1 MAIPLLG
8 GILAS
13 NQAEFVES
21 VPLNLEPMT
30 PDGKMGQLRA
40 PVGAVQHA
48 IGPGLGRGGVMWNGV
63 HYRVMGTKLVSVTNG
78 VVTVIGDVGGEGRC
92 RFDYGFDRLAIH
104 SGDKL
109 WYWNGIALV
118 QVTDVDLGP
127 VRDMLWMD
135 GYFVTTD
142 GTSIIVT
149 ELRDP
154 TAVDPMKYGSAEEDP
169 DMVTGLMEVRGELY
183 AVGRY
188 TIEPFQNVGGAGF
201 PFQVVSGALIPLGC
215 VSASAKCY
223 FGESFA
229 FVGSARDEA
238 IGVYVAGQGTAT
250 KISSRA
256 LDAALA
262 KISDPASIELEQRFY
277 LDERRLLVHLAQ
289 ETWVF
294 CETAS
299 GYFKQKVW
307 YRAKSG
313 YDTPYRLHN
322 AVNCNGTW
330 YCDDSESAAIGEMRN
345 DVSSHFGEPVE
356 WMFDGPMIENGG
368 SPFQLDAIELIG
380 LPGRMPHGEKAT
392 MFLSWSRDGE
402 TFSREM
408 ALPPILAGQRTSKM
422 QWRPRLRCSTSCIL
436 RFRGYDTSMPGIAK
450 IEETLT

>member
-8 GILAS
+8 GILGS

-30 PDGKMGQLRA
+30 PDGKMGQIRS
-40 PVGAVQHA
+40 PIGAVQHA
-48 IGPGLGRGGVMWNGV
+48 TGPGVGRGGIIWNGV
-63 HYRVMGTKLVSVTNG
+63 HYRVMGTKFVSITNG
-78 VVTVIGDVGGEGRC
+78 AVTIIGDVGGSGRC
-92 RFDYGFDRLAIH
+92 TFDYGFDRLAIR

-109 WYWNGIALV
+109 WYWNGTTLK
-118 QVTDVDLGP
+118 QVTDPDLGP

-135 GYFVTTD
+135 GYFATTD
-142 GTSIIVT
+142 GISIVVT

-154 TAVDPMKYGSAEEDP
+154 MSVDPMKYGSAEEDP

-188 TIEPFQNVGGAGF
+188 TIEPFQNVGGSGF
-201 PFQVVSGALIPLGC
+201 PFQVVQGALIPLGC
-215 VSASAKCY
+215 VSATAKCY

-256 LDAALA
+256 LDAALGR
-262 KISDPASIELEQRFY
+262 ISDPAAIELEQRAY
-277 LDERRLLVHLAQ
+277 LDERRLLVHLPH

-307 YRAKSG
+307 YRAASG
-313 YDTPYRLHN
+313 RGEAYRLRN

-330 YCDDSESAAIGEMRN
+330 YCDDTNSAAIGEMRN
-345 DVSSHFGEPVE
+345 DVSSHFGAPVE
-356 WMFDGPMIENGG
+356 WQFDGPMIENGG
-368 SPFQLDAIELIG
+368 KPFWLNAIELIG
-380 LPGRMPHGEKAT
+380 LPGRMPHGEKAV

-402 TFSREM
+402 SFGREL
-408 ALPPILAGQRTSKM
+408 ALPPVLVGQRTAKM
-422 QWRPRLRCSTSCIL
+422 QWRPRVRFPTSCIL
-436 RFRGYDTSMPGIAK
+436 RFRGYDTALAGIAK
-450 IEETLT
+450 IEETIE

>member
-1 MAIPLLG
+1 MALPLLG

-30 PDGKMGQLRA
+30 PDGKMSQVRM
-40 PVGAVQHA
+40 PIGAVHHA
-48 IGPGLGRGGVMWNGV
+48 TGPGIGRGGILWNGA
-63 HYRVMGTKLVSVTNG
+63 HYRVMGSKLVSIAGG
-78 VVTVIGDVGGEGRC
+78 VVTIIGDVGAGGRV
-92 RFDYGFDRLAIH
+92 RLDYGFDRLAIR
-104 SGDKL
+104 SNGKL
-109 WYWNGIALV
+109 FYWDGTTLT
-118 QVTDVDLGP
+118 QVTDPDLGT
-127 VRDMLWMD
+127 VLDFLWMD

-142 GTSIIVT
+142 GTSLVVT

-169 DMVTGLMEVRGELY
+169 DMVTGVMEVRGELY

-188 TIEPFQNVGGAGF
+188 TIEPFQNAGGGGF
-201 PFQVVSGALIPLGC
+201 PFQVVSGALIPFGC
-215 VSASAKCY
+215 VSADAKCY

-238 IGVYVAGQGTAT
+238 LGVYVAGQGTAT

-256 LDAALA
+256 LDKALEG
-262 KISDPASIELEQRFY
+262 ISDPSVIELEQRAF
-277 LDERRLLVHLAQ
+277 LDERRLLVHLPH

-307 YRAKSG
+307 YRAASRRG
-313 YDTPYRLHN
+313 ETYRLRN
-322 AVNCNGTW
+322 ATNINGTW
-330 YCDDSESAAIGEMRN
+330 FCDDTESAAVGEMRG

-356 WMFDGPMIENGG
+356 WQFDGPMIENDGN
-368 SPFQLDAIELIG
+368 PFQLDAIELIG
-380 LPGRMPHGEKAT
+380 LPGRQPHGEKAV

-402 TFSREM
+402 TFGREM
-408 ALPPILAGQRTSKM
+408 ALPPILAGQRTFKM
-422 QWRPRLRCSTSCIL
+422 QWRPRVRFPTSCIL
-436 RFRGYDTSMPGIAK
+436 RFRGYDTALAGFAK
-450 IEETLT
+450 IAEKLS